1 MDPDSSLGSFRLF
14 GSITSADPLRLG
26 DEVARLTDAGVDGI
40 HIDIADGVFTPE
52 FTFGLRVLRAVTA
65 ATSVLVDVHLMCVRP
80 EAHLSQLAGIRDARM
95 RVAVHIEACPYPWRT
110 ISLARQLGLRVGLA
124 VNPATPPGSLG
135 ALASAVDFVNLL
147 TTEPDFS
154 GEHLLPGS
162 AQRVAAAR
170 ALMPRP
176 ACLQVDGGITLEVAR
191 DLVAAGADEIVVGR
205 ALFAASDT
213 RQAVDAFREAAA
225 SASPS
230 WQKASDGRDR

>member
-1 MDPDSSLGSFRLF
+1 MQAMDSDTSRGSFRLF
-14 GSITSADPLRLG
+14 GSITSADPMSLG
-26 DEVARLTDAGVDGI
+26 DEVGRLTDAGVDGI
-40 HIDIADGVFTPE
+40 HVDIADGVFTPD
-52 FTFGLRVLRAVTA
+52 FTFGLRVVRAVAA

-80 EAHLSQLAGIRDARM
+80 EVQLSQLAGICDPRM
-95 RVAVHIEACPYPWRT
+95 RVAVHIEACAYPWRT

-124 VNPATPPGSLG
+124 VNPATPPESLG
-135 ALASAVDFVNLL
+135 ALASAVDFVNVL
-147 TTEPDFS
+147 TTDPDFA
-154 GEHLLPGS
+154 GERLLPGS

-176 ACLQVDGGITLEVAR
+176 VSLQVDGGIRLEVTR

-213 RQAVDAFREAAA
+213 RQAVDAFRTAAA

-230 WQKASDGRDR
+230 YRVAG